1 MLLVLAE
8 VVPGVLVEPDAFA
21 NQAELRLRLGP
32 LARRAG
38 RSEVAVE
45 ASSRELV
52 QLRFLDAPDTALL
65 LLHQP
70 VRAPALRHD
79 LEARDLPLRHPLVLA
94 RVQLLFEFGVEVLVA
109 VHVLLGRVGP
119 RQVDYA
125 LVLAEL
131 VDLLVHRQVF
141 IDDIRLVE
149 ELMPGWQLAL
159 HFAQVEI
166 EAVLESIRL
175 APLVYHLVPQFLL
188 LGLRF
193 LFSCLIGVQ
202 IIQIVVELGGV
213 LWLRGP

>member
-1 MLLVLAE
+1 
-8 VVPGVLVEPDAFA
+8 
-21 NQAELRLRLGP
+21 
-32 LARRAG
+32 
-38 RSEVAVE
+38 
-45 ASSRELV
+45 
-52 QLRFLDAPDTALL
+52 
-65 LLHQP
+65 
-70 VRAPALRHD
+70 
-79 LEARDLPLRHPLVLA
+79 
-94 RVQLLFEFGVEVLVA
+94 
-109 VHVLLGRVGP
+109 VLLGRVGP

-166 EAVLESIRL
+166 EAILESIRL

-193 LFSCLIGVQ
+193 LFPYIVCGHLHPTYSSPAPCNKT
-202 IIQIVVELGGV
+202 IIPKNVGSVFIICKTITLDKA
-213 LWLRGP
+213 